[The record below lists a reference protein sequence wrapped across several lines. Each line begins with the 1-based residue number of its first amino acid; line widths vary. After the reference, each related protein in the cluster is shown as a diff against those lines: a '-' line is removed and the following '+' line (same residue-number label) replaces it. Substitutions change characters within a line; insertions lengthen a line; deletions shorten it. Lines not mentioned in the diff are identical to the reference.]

1 MKPDSYKLLMRCVE
15 DGIEYGWNR
24 AHKHEDSPSPE
35 HIKEQIELAIQTE
48 VCEWFIFDEVQHD

>member
-24 AHKHEDSPSPE
+24 AHKHEGSPSPE
-35 HIKEQIELAIQTE
+35 HIKEQIELAIQNE

>member
-1 MKPDSYKLLMRCVE
+1 MKPDSYKLLMRCIE

-24 AHKHEDSPSPE
+24 AHKHEDNPSPE